1 MIEVSSTS
9 SFCSTPNALGFD
21 ELEKGIFGS
30 LKNIAQLPPS
40 SPKEGDRVA
49 DSAAGDAGNLVIG
62 EADKK
67 SPATSAGECLWLR
80 STGFFV
86 GHSLMSLYFLD
97 KQAEGPP
104 KSPTATGSVDLI
116 PLDVPR

>member
-1 MIEVSSTS
+1 M
-9 SFCSTPNALGFD
+9 G
-21 ELEKGIFGS
+21 
-30 LKNIAQLPPS
+30 
-40 SPKEGDRVA
+40 
-49 DSAAGDAGNLVIG
+49 DSAVGAEGNLAVG

-67 SPATSAGECLWLR
+67 YPAASAGECLWLR

-86 GHSLMSLYFLD
+86 GHSLMSLYFLE

-104 KSPTATGSVDLI
+104 KSPAATGSVDLI

>member
-9 SFCSTPNALGFD
+9 SFCSNPDALGFD
-21 ELEKGIFGS
+21 ESEKGIFGS

-67 SPATSAGECLWLR
+67 SPATSAGECRWL
-80 STGFFV
+80 
-86 GHSLMSLYFLD
+86 
-97 KQAEGPP
+97 
-104 KSPTATGSVDLI
+104 
-116 PLDVPR
+116 